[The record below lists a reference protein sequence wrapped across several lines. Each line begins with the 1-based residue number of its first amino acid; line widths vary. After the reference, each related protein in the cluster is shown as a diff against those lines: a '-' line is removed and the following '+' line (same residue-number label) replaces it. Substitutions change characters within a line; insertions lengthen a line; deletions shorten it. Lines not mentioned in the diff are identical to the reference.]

1 MLNFKQKIAEA
12 ISEVTNIE
20 KEELYISIEVPK
32 DTKQGDYAFPCFRL
46 AKTLKKAPKDIAE
59 DINSK
64 IKFEDNLVEK
74 MEAHASGY
82 LNFFINKETLAKT
95 VVEGVNKAKE
105 EYGKSDIRKTEKTLL

>member
-12 ISEVTNIE
+12 ISKVTEI
-20 KEELYISIEVPK
+20 KEEELLLSIEVPK

>member
-46 AKTLKKAPKDIAE
+46 AKTLRKAPKDIAE
-59 DINSK
+59 EINSK
-64 IKFEDNLVEK
+64 IKFEDNLIEK